1 MALPPSC
8 AAALPA
14 STSTTAATVLATF
27 MHNSK
32 TLGAAP
38 GARNHPPI
46 CVERQCRQGRNC
58 MKACAGIKIT
68 PFRIGAFMTEYLRA
82 AIAGLACLASLAAGT
97 LPSAAADY
105 PNRPVHWLIGF
116 AAGGPVDIVARIM
129 SQWLSDRL
137 GQQFIVENR
146 AGSGGNLAAAAA
158 VNSPPDGYTLL
169 FVAPNNAISASL
181 YKKLPYDFIR
191 DTVPV
196 ASIMQLTNML
206 VVSND
211 MPVKTVQEFIDYCKA
226 NPGKVAYASS
236 GNGTSVH
243 MSAELFKAM
252 TKIDMIHVPYRGSA
266 LAFPDIISNK
276 VQLIFDNLPSALEQA
291 RGGSVRALGVTSP
304 QRWPGVPDV
313 PAIAETVPGF
323 ESVGFYGISA
333 PKGTPPEI
341 VDLLNKAVGEALQD
355 PKLVA
360 RLAEIG
366 GIPKP
371 MSPAEFGRL
380 IAEETQKWRKV
391 VAFAGVS
398 VD

>member
-1 MALPPSC
+1 MDAMSDKKLGCVGVMFDRNDKNVRRGYVMNAL
-8 AAALPA
+8 LR
-14 STSTTAATVLATF
+14 TAMLILV
-27 MHNSK
+27 
-32 TLGAAP
+32 
-38 GARNHPPI
+38 
-46 CVERQCRQGRNC
+46 CV
-58 MKACAGIKIT
+58 
-68 PFRIGAFMTEYLRA
+68 F
-82 AIAGLACLASLAAGT
+82 SLAAGIA
-97 LPSAAADY
+97 PSSAADY
-105 PNRPVHWLIGF
+105 PNRPVRWLIGF
-116 AAGGPVDIVARIM
+116 APGGPIDIVARIM
-129 SQWLSDRL
+129 SQWLSDRF

-146 AGSGGNLAAAAA
+146 TGSGGNIAAAAA
-158 VNSPPDGYTLL
+158 ISSPPDGYTLL
-169 FVAPNNAISASL
+169 FVGSNNAISTSL

-226 NPGKVAYASS
+226 NPGKVSYASS

-243 MSAELFKAM
+243 MAAELFKAM
-252 TKIDMIHVPYRGSA
+252 TRIDMVHVPYRGSA

-276 VQLIFDNLPSALEQA
+276 VQLIFDNLPTALEQA
-291 RGGSVRALGVTSP
+291 RGGSVRALGVASP
-304 QRWPGVPDV
+304 QRWPGLPDV
-313 PAIAETVPGF
+313 PSIAETVPGF

-341 VDLLNKAVGEALQD
+341 VDTLNKAVGEALKD

-360 RLAEIG
+360 RLAELG

-371 MSPAEFGRL
+371 MTPAEFGKL
-380 IAEETQKWRKV
+380 INDETEKWRKV
-391 VAFAGVS
+391 VEFAGVS

>member
-1 MALPPSC
+1 MI
-8 AAALPA
+8 
-14 STSTTAATVLATF
+14 TVF
-27 MHNSK
+27 
-32 TLGAAP
+32 
-38 GARNHPPI
+38 
-46 CVERQCRQGRNC
+46 
-58 MKACAGIKIT
+58 
-68 PFRIGAFMTEYLRA
+68 RA
-82 AIAGLACLASLAAGT
+82 AMFSLVFLASLAAAIA
-97 LPSAAADY
+97 PSSAADY
-105 PNRPVHWLIGF
+105 PNRPVRWLIGF
-116 AAGGPVDIVARIM
+116 APGGPVDIVARIM
-129 SQWLSDRL
+129 SQWLSDRF
-137 GQQFIVENR
+137 GQQFVVENR
-146 AGSGGNLAAAAA
+146 TGSGGNIAAAAA
-158 VNSPPDGYTLL
+158 ISSPPDGYTLL
-169 FVAPNNAISASL
+169 FVAPNNAISTSL

-206 VVSND
+206 VVSNA

-226 NPGKVAYASS
+226 NPGKVSYASS

-252 TKIDMIHVPYRGSA
+252 TRIDMVHVPYRGSA
-266 LAFPDIISNK
+266 LAFPDIISGK
-276 VQLIFDNLPSALEQA
+276 LIFDNLPSALEQA

-341 VDLLNKAVGEALQD
+341 VEILNKAVGEALKD

-371 MSPAEFGRL
+371 MTPAEFGKL
-380 IAEETQKWRKV
+380 VADETEKWRKV
-391 VAFAGVS
+391 VEFAGVS